1 MNIKYRLICKRL
13 MEERKKVGVIQ
24 YYNVLFIMELMTDK
38 DIWYMEQLSNGID
51 RMYMKD
57 IHEWCRLHSIEYQ
70 TVFVYRK
77 EYPLGANICIFD
89 DYMTH
94 GNTFNYLLS
103 EIFIGLPEY

>member
-57 IHEWCRLHSIEYQ
+57 IHEWC
-70 TVFVYRK
+70 
-77 EYPLGANICIFD
+77 
-89 DYMTH
+89 
-94 GNTFNYLLS
+94 TFY
-103 EIFIGLPEY
+103 

>member
-1 MNIKYRLICKRL
+1 MNIKYRLLCKRL
-13 MEERKKVGVIQ
+13 IEERKRVGVIQ

-38 DIWYMEQLSNGID
+38 DIWCMEQLSNGIK

-77 EYPLGANICIFD
+77 EYSLVAKLINFSSNIQGKSSKKI
-89 DYMTH
+89 T
-94 GNTFNYLLS
+94 
-103 EIFIGLPEY
+103 

>member
-57 IHEWCRLHSIEYQ
+57 IHI
-70 TVFVYRK
+70 
-77 EYPLGANICIFD
+77 N
-89 DYMTH
+89 
-94 GNTFNYLLS
+94 
-103 EIFIGLPEY
+103 

>member
-77 EYPLGANICIFD
+77 EYPLGANIW
-89 DYMTH
+89 
-94 GNTFNYLLS
+94 NTYSYLRWRVEKCVGAKRS
-103 EIFIGLPEY
+103 KREP

>member
-1 MNIKYRLICKRL
+1 MWYSKGTQVAPFTQ
-13 MEERKKVGVIQ
+13 ERKRVGVIQ

-38 DIWYMEQLSNGID
+38 DIWCMEQLSNGIK

-77 EYPLGANICIFD
+77 EYSLVANIWNA
-89 DYMTH
+89 YS
-94 GNTFNYLLS
+94 YLRWRV
-103 EIFIGLPEY
+103 ENVWGQR